1 MRPIEGQL
9 LHEGVL
15 DKLKDIYGK
24 VKDFIVNLFKKIM
37 EYISKGFSNL
47 IDFLDLEPQVDVDP
61 TVRTDV

>member
-1 MRPIEGQL
+1 MDGLITSTHLRL
-9 LHEGVL
+9 VR
-15 DKLKDIYGK
+15 KLIL
-24 VKDFIVNLFKKIM
+24 KDFIVNLFKKIM

>member
-1 MRPIEGQL
+1 MERGHP
-9 LHEGVL
+9 
-15 DKLKDIYGK
+15 LKVGTSDMNA
-24 VKDFIVNLFKKIM
+24 VAVAENLKDFIVNLFKKIM